1 MKKGSKIYRYIG
13 LAVAAGALILASSLI
28 PNFLTYRN
36 IISITRQSSM
46 IGMCAIGMAMV
57 IIIKHI
63 DLSTGGVMSLSA
75 MLSGICM
82 LSGMNFIPAMMIGLV
97 AGTVIGL
104 LSGVLVAKLNIPA
117 FIVTF
122 VMGQIAE
129 GVALILG
136 KGKSIG
142 GMSDSYMALGNG
154 DFLTIPYS
162 TIILIVFTVIATVIM
177 TKTRLGKH
185 MYAQGGNELSVRQEG
200 VNVDRV
206 KYFAFAAAGF
216 CSAAAG
222 ILLSA
227 QLNTVRPTQGANFQ
241 LDAVAACVIGGV
253 SLLGGEGKMWRSV
266 VGAILIGVLRNII
279 TLVGMHPYYQNLFI
293 GAAIIIVV
301 GISIYNKNRILELSK
316 VF

>member
-1 MKKGSKIYRYIG
+1 MKKGNKIYRYIG
-13 LAVAAGALILASSLI
+13 LAVVVALFLAFSFI
-28 PNFLTYRN
+28 PSFLKYRN

-46 IGMCAIGMAMV
+46 IGICAIGMAMV

-63 DLSTGGVMSLSA
+63 DLSTGGVMSFCA

-82 LSGMNFIPAMMIGLV
+82 LSGMNFVLAMMIGLIS
-97 AGTVIGL
+97 GTLIGFI
-104 LSGVLVAKLNIPA
+104 SGVLVAKIRIPA

-129 GVALILG
+129 GAALILG

-142 GMSDSYMALGNG
+142 GMSDAYMALGNG
-154 DFLTIPYS
+154 SLLTIPYS
-162 TIILIVFTVIATVIM
+162 TLILIVFTVVASIIM
-177 TKTRLGKH
+177 TETRLGKH
-185 MYAQGGNELSVRQEG
+185 MYAQGGNELSVHQEG
-200 VNVDRV
+200 INVDRV
-206 KYFAFAAAGF
+206 KYFAFASAGF

-253 SLLGGEGKMWRSV
+253 SLLGGEGKIWRSV
-266 VGAILIGVLRNII
+266 VGAVLIGVLRNII

-301 GISIYNKNRILELSK
+301 GVNICNKNRMLEASK

>member
-142 GMSDSYMALGNG
+142 GMSDSYMALGKNG

-227 QLNTVRPTQGANFQ
+227 QLEHGSPNTRSKFSAG
-241 LDAVAACVIGGV
+241 CSGGMRDWW
-253 SLLGGEGKMWRSV
+253 G
-266 VGAILIGVLRNII
+266 
-279 TLVGMHPYYQNLFI
+279 
-293 GAAIIIVV
+293 
-301 GISIYNKNRILELSK
+301 
-316 VF
+316 